1 MWPWLKGVDP
11 PMMFGVAP
19 LFKRHPCPLHKQRG
33 GVLKVGF
40 TYRILALEPL
50 LPFSL
55 RSHLATCSF
64 LLCLLA
70 SLCPSSLP
78 TARMVSFPFSLIR
91 ESHLLGLEKKGF
103 IPSREASGWRLESE
117 GEVPRP
123 EDDEVVVLE
132 SFYECGC
139 RI

>member
-1 MWPWLKGVDP
+1 
-11 PMMFGVAP
+11 
-19 LFKRHPCPLHKQRG
+19 
-33 GVLKVGF
+33 
-40 TYRILALEPL
+40 
-50 LPFSL
+50 
-55 RSHLATCSF
+55 
-64 LLCLLA
+64 
-70 SLCPSSLP
+70 
-78 TARMVSFPFSLIR
+78 MVSFPFSLIR